1 MKANVCTTDPVA
13 LPTEEEEKNKDTV
26 RLTVRLPHAFFASS
40 TSKFR
45 QKQAEMQKKKQ
56 KMHVRF
62 QVMQKRQT

>member
-26 RLTVRLPHAFFASS
+26 RLTAPPHAFFASS